1 LPGHLFDPNPNP
13 SRFCCSHH
21 HLNDL
26 AGPGR
31 CTYMSAI
38 DLHAH
43 STASD
48 GTFTP
53 TELVRHARDLG
64 LKALA
69 LTDHD
74 TTNGLVEAMQAG
86 ERFSVEVIPGC
97 ELSVE
102 FQPGFMHILG
112 LWVPVDAPHLNEVLK
127 NLRGKRG
134 TRNLRIIEKLNAL
147 GIDITYQEVLD
158 LAGDATVG
166 RPHFAQILMR
176 KGIISSISEAFAVYL
191 GATGSA
197 YVPKDKLTP
206 EQAIAALKKEGATII
221 LAHPYSLN
229 LEGEAEAKEIEHLKD
244 LGIDGLEAYY
254 SLHSPEQTQKYLDLC
269 ARFDLLPSSASD
281 FHGTVK
287 PDIEL
292 GIGKGN
298 LDAPYA
304 ILQAFKDRRKK
315 QSNTGDKYRM

>member
-1 LPGHLFDPNPNP
+1 
-13 SRFCCSHH
+13 
-21 HLNDL
+21 
-26 AGPGR
+26 
-31 CTYMSAI
+31 
-38 DLHAH
+38 
-43 STASD
+43 
-48 GTFTP
+48 
-53 TELVRHARDLG
+53 
-64 LKALA
+64 
-69 LTDHD
+69 
-74 TTNGLVEAMQAG
+74 
-86 ERFSVEVIPGC
+86 
-97 ELSVE
+97 
-102 FQPGFMHILG
+102 
-112 LWVPVDAPHLNEVLK
+112 
-127 NLRGKRG
+127 
-134 TRNLRIIEKLNAL
+134 
-147 GIDITYQEVLD
+147 
-158 LAGDATVG
+158 
-166 RPHFAQILMR
+166 
-176 KGIISSISEAFAVYL
+176 
-191 GATGSA
+191 
-197 YVPKDKLTP
+197 

-221 LAHPYSLN
+221 LARPYSLN

>member
-1 LPGHLFDPNPNP
+1 
-13 SRFCCSHH
+13 
-21 HLNDL
+21 
-26 AGPGR
+26 
-31 CTYMSAI
+31 MSAI

-197 YVPKDKLTP
+197 
-206 EQAIAALKKEGATII
+206 
-221 LAHPYSLN
+221 
-229 LEGEAEAKEIEHLKD
+229 
-244 LGIDGLEAYY
+244 
-254 SLHSPEQTQKYLDLC
+254 
-269 ARFDLLPSSASD
+269 
-281 FHGTVK
+281 
-287 PDIEL
+287 
-292 GIGKGN
+292 
-298 LDAPYA
+298 
-304 ILQAFKDRRKK
+304 
-315 QSNTGDKYRM
+315 